1 MPTVEINRAPVM
13 TLWATV
19 VAERLGFDRDEALTL
34 GKTVAGLNAQSKGQ
48 SLGIFTPGEKKEGEG
63 GEKPEEE
70 RFAVE
75 LLGRAVPVIN
85 TPEGVRATTKGAP
98 VQPAKVQ
105 DYLERRF
112 GAALPEVRAAME
124 ELAASLAPDELAPRA
139 YSLYV
144 AFRPEV
150 PKGKRGWGAKG
161 RLDTARIRS
170 LSGKR

>member
-13 TLWATV
+13 TLWAAV

-48 SLGIFTPGEKKEGEG
+48 SLGIFRPGEKTGEEGE
-63 GEKPEEE
+63 ERPKDE

-75 LLGRAVPVIN
+75 LLGRAVPVVN
-85 TPEGVRATTKGAP
+85 TPDGVRALTKDKP
-98 VQPAKVQ
+98 VEPAKVV

-112 GAALPEVRAAME
+112 GDSLPAMREAME
-124 ELAASLAPDELAPRA
+124 ELAAAFPPAEVARLA
-139 YSLYV
+139 YQLY
-144 AFRPEV
+144 AKFRPVV

-161 RLDTARIRS
+161 TLDTDTIRS
-170 LSGKR
+170 LAG